1 LYLDILTSLL
11 ATIIIGTHIW
21 AMRNHFNMQED
32 VPPGTRLISAL
43 VILSAV
49 FLAWLTWVNTQPVT
63 AQLVGFAALV
73 ASYGLYW
80 MTIRESQSAKLLSA
94 FDERMPHGLL
104 KTGPYKYVRHP
115 FYTSYLLLWGG
126 WAIATW
132 NIWSLVP
139 VSGMIA
145 TYWAAT
151 NDEEGKF
158 ATTPM
163 AEEYA
168 EYASKTGRFFPKLFG
183 RF

>member
-1 LYLDILTSLL
+1 VSLDLLVSLL
-11 ATIIIGTHIW
+11 AALIIATHIW

-32 VPPGTRLISAL
+32 VPAGTTLISAL
-43 VILSAV
+43 VILSAL
-49 FLAWLTWVNTQPVT
+49 FLAFLTWIKIQPVT
-63 AQLVGFAALV
+63 AQVFGIIVLL

-80 MTIRESQSAKLLSA
+80 LTIRESTNAKLLSA

-132 NIWSLVP
+132 SIWSLVP
-139 VSGMIA
+139 LSFMVT
-145 TYWAAT
+145 TYWVAT
-151 NDEEGKF
+151 RDEEGKF

-168 EYASKTGRFFPKLFG
+168 AYASKTGRFFPKLFG
-183 RF
+183 RS